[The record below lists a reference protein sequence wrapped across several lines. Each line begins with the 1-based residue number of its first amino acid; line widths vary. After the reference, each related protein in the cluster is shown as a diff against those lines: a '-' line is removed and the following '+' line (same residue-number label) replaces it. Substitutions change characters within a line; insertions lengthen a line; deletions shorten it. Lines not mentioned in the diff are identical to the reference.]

1 MQDFRPATQKQIEY
15 LQKVGYDGNLVGL
28 TVEEASQIIAGYKEI
43 EAREAAEK
51 AQANPSDI
59 FSGNESSDY
68 KPYTP
73 QPKQEPKA
81 QPVAATKNEVAV
93 KNISDKVLNQITSL
107 QEVQG
112 LVLPKGYN
120 PTNALKGAYL
130 KLSENNLLNTDQTAL
145 AEALLNMVIQG
156 LNPLKNQCYF
166 INYGG
171 KVNMMRSYFGDRT
184 VAINTGLVKD
194 IDANIIYEGDVVN
207 VSYEN
212 SRLKVE
218 HIAKWENYGGNIV
231 GAYAYAVMPDGT
243 TRYDI
248 MKLDRIKKSWQ
259 MSKNNTNN
267 KLQTN
272 FTDDA
277 CKRTVIRHLVKMIF
291 NETCDSQAVVESYNK
306 TTQDEYV
313 NDDYKQSGIN
323 AVANEQKD
331 KNGKRQ
337 ADIDIKADDL
347 EWALNLNV

>member
-1 MQDFRPATQKQIEY
+1 MTRTEFY
-15 LQKVGYDGNLVGL
+15 LKACIAFAGNNKVL
-28 TVEEASQIIAGYKEI
+28 
-43 EAREAAEK
+43 AEK
-51 AQANPSDI
+51 LTAAQCI
-59 FSGNESSDY
+59 E
-68 KPYTP
+68 
-73 QPKQEPKA
+73 
-81 QPVAATKNEVAV
+81 
-93 KNISDKVLNQITSL
+93 NI
-107 QEVQG
+107 
-112 LVLPKGYN
+112 
-120 PTNALKGAYL
+120 
-130 KLSENNLLNTDQTAL
+130 TAL
-145 AEALLNMVIQG
+145 AEALLTMVIKG

-166 INYGG
+166 INFGG

-194 IDANIIYEGDVVN
+194 IDANIIYDGDVVN
-207 VSYEN
+207 ISYEN

-323 AVANEQKD
+323 AVSDEQNA
-331 KNGKRQ
+331 KNGKRK

-347 EWALNLNV
+347 E

>member
-51 AQANPSDI
+51 AQAQPNDI
-59 FSGNESSDY
+59 FSGNPSSDY
-68 KPYTP
+68 EPYTP

-81 QPVAATKNEVAV
+81 QPVAASKNEVAV

-323 AVANEQKD
+323 AVSDEQKT

-347 EWALNLNV
+347 E